1 MSTLPDVLWLNASP
15 SLQGFDR
22 PLLKFLSRH
31 TSIAHW
37 QYCQTQ
43 DEPTCLEVALEL
55 LHEYARDRP
64 LHLLG
69 HSTSGLL
76 GLLYARRYPAQV
88 KSLTLLSVG
97 IHPAIDWQSHYYVL
111 LKLLPCSR
119 QTILTQMVYNLF
131 GYQSK
136 PIRQNLVRTLERDL
150 TNSLSPHSLFQQA
163 SIAPASVSVPLF
175 VTGSQDD
182 MVVDPQQIE
191 GWRRWGV
198 GADFQI
204 SRSLDHNSVQ
214 PNRLWQCPSGR
225 HFFHYF
231 HPALVGE
238 QILNFWTDLRAQSAE
253 VPVSTMV

>member
-22 PLLKFLSRH
+22 PLLRFLS
-31 TSIAHW
+31 SQVPIAHW

-43 DEPTCLEVALEL
+43 DEPTCLEIALEL
-55 LHEYARDRP
+55 LHEYIGDRP
-64 LHLLG
+64 VHLLG

-88 KSLTLLSVG
+88 KSLTLLAVG
-97 IHPAIDWQSHYYVL
+97 IHPAINWQSHYYVL

-119 QTILTQMVYNLF
+119 KTILTQMVYSLF

-136 PIRQNLVRTLERDL
+136 PISQNLVKTLERDL
-150 TNSLSPHSLFQQA
+150 ENSLSPHSLFQQV
-163 SIAPASVSVPLF
+163 SIPPASVSVPLF
-175 VTGSQDD
+175 VGGSQDD
-182 MVVDPQQIE
+182 MVVDPQQIA

-198 GADFQI
+198 GVD
-204 SRSLDHNSVQ
+204 SSSLLQ
-214 PNRLWQCPSGR
+214 PCPAQLNRIWKCATGR

-231 HPALVGE
+231 YPTLVGE
-238 QILNFWTDLRAQSAE
+238 QILNFWTQLQALPTDIPL
-253 VPVSTMV
+253 STTA

>member
-22 PLLKFLSRH
+22 PLLRFLSRQRP
-31 TSIAHW
+31 IAHW
-37 QYCQTQ
+37 QYYQTQ

-55 LHEYARDRP
+55 LHEHVRDRP
-64 LHLLG
+64 MHLIG

-76 GLLYARRYPAQV
+76 GLLYARRYPTQV

-97 IHPAIDWQSHYYVL
+97 IDPAIDWQAHYYVL
-111 LKLLPCSR
+111 LKLLFCSR
-119 QTILTQMVYNLF
+119 QTILSQMVYNLF

-136 PIRQNLVRTLERDL
+136 PITQNLVKTLERDL
-150 TNSLSPHSLFQQA
+150 TNSLSPHSLFQQV
-163 SIAPASVSVPLF
+163 SIAPASLSVPLF
-175 VTGSQDD
+175 VAGSQDD
-182 MVVDPQQIE
+182 IVVDPQQIE

-198 GADFQI
+198 G
-204 SRSLDHNSVQ
+204 SLHDYSVP

-231 HPALVGE
+231 YPVPVGE
-238 QILNFWTDLRAQSAE
+238 QILNFWTDLQTQSAE
-253 VPVSTMV
+253 LPISTMA